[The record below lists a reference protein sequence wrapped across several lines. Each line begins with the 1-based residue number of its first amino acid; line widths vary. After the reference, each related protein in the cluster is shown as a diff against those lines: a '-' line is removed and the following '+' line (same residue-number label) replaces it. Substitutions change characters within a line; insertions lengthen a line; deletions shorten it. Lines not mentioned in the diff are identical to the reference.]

1 MKQKEKSTRE
11 FLNTVIPDETIYM
24 INTLYSL
31 ELKSGSTFKDALTL
45 SLITRANNGEK
56 SALKIVE
63 KFGLK

>member
-31 ELKSGSTFKDALTL
+31 KLKSGSTFKDALTL

>member
-56 SALKIVE
+56 SALKIIE

>member
-24 INTLYSL
+24 INALYSL

-45 SLITRANNGEK
+45 SLIMRANNGEK
-56 SALKIVE
+56 AALKIVE